1 MILDIVFYVFAG
13 IIAIQIL
20 YYLGIFSRFAFAKK
34 HQNKP
39 KRIPISVIVC
49 AKNEEDNVKKFIP
62 ILAEQDYPD
71 YEIVLIN
78 DASSD
83 DTLEIFKAFA
93 KQYQNVKLVDVVN
106 NEAFWANKKYALTLG
121 IKAAKN
127 EYLLFTDSNSY
138 PISKN
143 WITQMSAC
151 FTPTKTIVLGYGG
164 YEKVRKSLLNLL
176 IRFDVMFSTTQ
187 YFAWAKAGKPFMGS
201 GKNMAYKR
209 EEFFKT
215 NGFINHIQFR
225 LGEDSLFINE
235 AATNKNTTICFDS
248 ESFTYSKAKTTYKDW
263 LKLKQNR
270 RAVISY
276 FKGFDKFQLSLFQF
290 SQFWFLIL
298 AILLLAVGYNWIY
311 LVSLIGFR
319 YIISWLVIGFSA
331 SKLKEKDTIYFYPFL
346 EIVIIFIQANLF
358 FVNLFSKPQTW
369 K

>member
-1 MILDIVFYVFAG
+1 ILRSEKINLDTYYLNLIVSKTSLVLILFYLDTMILDIVFYVFAG

-127 EYLLFTDSNSY
+127 EYLLFT
-138 PISKN
+138 
-143 WITQMSAC
+143 
-151 FTPTKTIVLGYGG
+151 
-164 YEKVRKSLLNLL
+164 
-176 IRFDVMFSTTQ
+176 
-187 YFAWAKAGKPFMGS
+187 
-201 GKNMAYKR
+201 
-209 EEFFKT
+209 
-215 NGFINHIQFR
+215 
-225 LGEDSLFINE
+225 
-235 AATNKNTTICFDS
+235 
-248 ESFTYSKAKTTYKDW
+248 
-263 LKLKQNR
+263 
-270 RAVISY
+270 
-276 FKGFDKFQLSLFQF
+276 
-290 SQFWFLIL
+290 
-298 AILLLAVGYNWIY
+298 
-311 LVSLIGFR
+311 
-319 YIISWLVIGFSA
+319 
-331 SKLKEKDTIYFYPFL
+331 
-346 EIVIIFIQANLF
+346 
-358 FVNLFSKPQTW
+358 
-369 K
+369 